1 MLKTVDRM
9 PTSVWPGLFR
19 NWFQKHTS
27 LYSPY
32 IRFED
37 EGPKPIP
44 ALKPF
49 IKARTSESESES
61 VRCDLLACTT
71 GTAGERQCLGGGGGG
86 GSGAAG

>member
-32 IRFED
+32 IRYED
-37 EGPKPIP
+37 EGPQPIP

-49 IKARTSESESES
+49 IKKPFFLKGDPESENPT
-61 VRCDLLACTT
+61 RRQACRST
-71 GTAGERQCLGGGGGG
+71 C
-86 GSGAAG
+86 

>member
-32 IRFED
+32 IRYED
-37 EGPKPIP
+37 EGPQPIM
-44 ALKPF
+44 LY
-49 IKARTSESESES
+49 RH
-61 VRCDLLACTT
+61 
-71 GTAGERQCLGGGGGG
+71 
-86 GSGAAG
+86 